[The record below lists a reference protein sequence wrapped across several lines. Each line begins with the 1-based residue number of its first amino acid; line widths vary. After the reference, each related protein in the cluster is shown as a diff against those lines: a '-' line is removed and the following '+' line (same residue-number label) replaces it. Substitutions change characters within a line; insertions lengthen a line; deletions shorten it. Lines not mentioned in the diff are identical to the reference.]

1 MLALKKKATRA
12 EQKPARRK
20 KKFKR
25 EVFFEFLCVVPEL
38 VILAVVA
45 YYPLADLFR
54 ISFTDW
60 NLMRRDYTYVG
71 FENWKWF
78 FTNLETNNIIHAF
91 WVTIQ
96 YTVGHMIVVLGLGF
110 LFALLFNRISRGFSL
125 MRSIVF
131 MPKYLAMSS
140 AAVVFLWI
148 FNERYGIANRAV
160 QALGGSAIPWLSSS
174 SIAMFT
180 VILVTSWHGVG
191 YDMMVF
197 LSSMQGISKEYSE
210 AAMLDGASK
219 LSILRYITLPMLAP
233 TTMFL
238 AVTQFIGSMKVF
250 QSIDVLTGG
259 GPYRATSVV
268 VMKIYSLAFEDYR
281 VNRSACLSIV
291 FFLVLLIVTRL
302 TIKWSDR
309 KVNYDA

>member
-1 MLALKKKATRA
+1 MLALKKKVTTD
-12 EQKPARRK
+12 ESKPARRK
-20 KKFKR
+20 KKLKR
-25 EVFFEFLCVVPEL
+25 EVLFEFLCVVPEL

-45 YYPLADLFR
+45 YYPLVDLFR

-71 FENWKWF
+71 WENWKWL
-78 FTNLETNNIIHAF
+78 FTNLETNNILQSF
-91 WVTIQ
+91 WATIK
-96 YTVGHMIVVLGLGF
+96 YTIGHMIVVIGLGF
-110 LFALLFNRISRGFSL
+110 LLALLFNRMSRGFSL

-140 AAVVFLWI
+140 AAVIFMWI
-148 FNERYGIANRAV
+148 FNERYGIIN
-160 QALGGSAIPWLSSS
+160 QTIQSLGGAAIPWFSSAS
-174 SIAMFT
+174 VAMFM
-180 VILVTSWHGVG
+180 VIMVTSWHGIG

-219 LSILRYITLPMLAP
+219 LSILRFITLPMLAP

-238 AVTQFIGSMKVF
+238 VVTQFIGSMKVF

-259 GPYRATSVV
+259 GPYHATSVV

-281 VNRSACLSIV
+281 VCRSACLSIV
-291 FFLVLLIVTRL
+291 FFLILLLITRL

-309 KVNYDA
+309 KVNYDM